1 MTQLQREKEMKVKE
15 RKGKENLRRDKHMKE
30 KPKPGPTK
38 ATKE

>member
-15 RKGKENLRRDKHMKE
+15 RKGKENLRREKHMKE